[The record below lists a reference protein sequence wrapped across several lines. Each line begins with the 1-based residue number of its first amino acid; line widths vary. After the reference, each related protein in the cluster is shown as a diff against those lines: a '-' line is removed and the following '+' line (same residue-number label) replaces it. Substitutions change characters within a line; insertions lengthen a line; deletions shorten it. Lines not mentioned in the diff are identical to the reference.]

1 MLFFVALIPSNY
13 PYPTFLTKPY
23 PVFPKPELLS
33 GCDTME
39 VSNLITHTKNTWID
53 ACLELPPNQ
62 YDTKNT
68 SWVLLGKLIT
78 NKVVGT
84 SIVSDVVN
92 KVWRLVTNNPSES
105 TREQYLHV
113 PFPSW
118 SRYGQC
124 LLQEALVHPRRTPS
138 LKAMESFPH
147 MARDILH
154 IINILGTNAR
164 PSKAVEIFEQPPTTR
179 RKSRERY
186 WGDLTG
192 KAGGS

>member
-23 PVFPKPELLS
+23 PIFPKPKLLS

-39 VSNLITHTKNTWID
+39 VSDLITHTKNTWID

-84 SIVSDVVN
+84 SIVSNVVN
-92 KVWRLVTNNPSES
+92 KVWRLVFPIRVSRLENNTFMFHSHHEVDMDNAYRRRPWSIREGHLVLKPWNPSLTWQEISFTSS
-105 TREQYLHV
+105 TFWVQMQGLPKLWRSSNNL
-113 PFPSW
+113 
-118 SRYGQC
+118 R
-124 LLQEALVHPRRTPS
+124 LLGE
-138 LKAMESFPH
+138 KAGNVIE
-147 MARDILH
+147 
-154 IINILGTNAR
+154 
-164 PSKAVEIFEQPPTTR
+164 V
-179 RKSRERY
+179 
-186 WGDLTG
+186 DLTG